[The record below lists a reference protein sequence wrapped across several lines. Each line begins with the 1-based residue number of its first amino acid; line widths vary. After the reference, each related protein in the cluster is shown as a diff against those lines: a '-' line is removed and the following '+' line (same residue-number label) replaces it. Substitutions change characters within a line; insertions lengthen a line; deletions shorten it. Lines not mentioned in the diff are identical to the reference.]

1 MTEHEFNESILPLAQ
16 HIYDFAA
23 NLTGNRTDAADIT
36 QDVLFKLWNS
46 RNELSKIK
54 NLRAWALKITRNLYY
69 DTVKKY
75 KPLYNEAQ
83 MFLHEQGA
91 SDLMTIIDNQET
103 AALVRQIIETLPD
116 TQREVILLREVEELE
131 YDEIAQITGL
141 GLNNIRTIL
150 SRARSRVKELL
161 VKKYK
166 ISKYD

>member
-69 DTVKKY
+69 DTVKNTNLSTMKH
-75 KPLYNEAQ
+75 KCFCTNK
-83 MFLHEQGA
+83 
-91 SDLMTIIDNQET
+91 
-103 AALVRQIIETLPD
+103 ALPI
-116 TQREVILLREVEELE
+116 
-131 YDEIAQITGL
+131 
-141 GLNNIRTIL
+141 
-150 SRARSRVKELL
+150 
-161 VKKYK
+161 
-166 ISKYD
+166 